1 MGQRR
6 STAARLALLGL
17 AACAPACSWIAPHRQ
32 AGERHDSVP
41 LFDNL
46 GSYSHP
52 ITTKSELAQRYFDQ
66 GLRLVYG
73 FNHEEARRAFEEAAR
88 LDPDAVMAYWG
99 IAYTLG
105 PNYNLPGDPD
115 RDREAY
121 QAVAKA
127 QARAG
132 NATEHERAYLSAI
145 ATRYADPP
153 PSDRRPLDEAYAQAM
168 RGLSERFP
176 DDLDGCTLYAESM
189 MDLRPWDL
197 WTHRGKPQPG
207 TLEIVATLESVL
219 RRNPEHP
226 GANHYYI
233 HAVEA
238 SSSPERGLA
247 SADRL
252 ADLVPGAGHLVH
264 MPSHI
269 YIRTGRYSDAV
280 MANQRAVAVDEA
292 YIASE
297 NVHGVYSMMYYPHNL
312 HFLSAAAAFD
322 GRSVES
328 AQAAD
333 KLAEKV
339 PLDMISSMP
348 MLESLLSVPL
358 LARVRFGKWDEI
370 LARPVPPE
378 QLQYA
383 SAVSHYARGLA
394 YLRTARPREAKA
406 ELAALDQIAAGMPKD
421 RVTTQVNKGS
431 TLLGIASHSLAGE
444 IAATQAHTTG
454 EAVTQLEEAVKLQD
468 SLVYMEPPDW
478 FIPVREA
485 LGAVLLRAKRAA
497 EAEAV
502 YRSDLKFNPENGWS
516 LFGLAAS
523 LRAQKKTKEAAQVQS
538 RFEAAWKHADV
549 SLPAS
554 RF

>member
-1 MGQRR
+1 MGQRQ
-6 STAARLALLGL
+6 STAARLALLAL
-17 AACAPACSWIAPHRQ
+17 ATCAPACSWIAPHRPG
-32 AGERHDSVP
+32 GERHGDVP

-46 GSYSHP
+46 GNYSHP

-73 FNHEEARRAFEEAAR
+73 FNHDEARRAFEEAAR

-105 PNYNLPGDPD
+105 PNYNLAGDPD

-127 QARAG
+127 QARASG
-132 NATEHERAYLSAI
+132 ATERERAYLSAI

-153 PSDRRPLDEAYAQAM
+153 PSDRRALDEAYAQAM
-168 RGLSERFP
+168 HGLAERFP
-176 DDLDGCTLYAESM
+176 DDLDASTLYAESM

-207 TLEIVATLESVL
+207 TLEIVATLEAVL

-252 ADLVPGAGHLVH
+252 ANLVPGAGHLVH

-280 MANQRAVAVDEA
+280 VANQRAVAVDEA
-292 YIASE
+292 YIESE

-328 AQAAD
+328 VQAAD
-333 KLAEKV
+333 KLAEKI
-339 PLDMISSMP
+339 PRDMISHMP

-358 LARVRFGKWDEI
+358 LARARFGKWEEI
-370 LARPVPPE
+370 LARPVPAE
-378 QLQYA
+378 QLQVA
-383 SAVSHYARGLA
+383 SALSHYARGLA

-421 RVTTQVNKGS
+421 RVVTQVNKGS
-431 TLLGIASHSLAGE
+431 TLLAIASHTLSGE
-444 IAATQAHTTG
+444 IAATQAHTD
-454 EAVTQLEEAVKLQD
+454 EAVTQLEEAVTLQD
-468 SLVYMEPPDW
+468 NLVYMEPPDW
-478 FIPVREA
+478 YMPVRQA
-485 LGAVLLRAKRAA
+485 LGAVLLRAKRAG

-502 YRSDLKFNPENGWS
+502 YRGDLKQNPENGWS
-516 LFGLAAS
+516 LYGLAAS
-523 LRAQKKTKEAAQVQS
+523 LRAQKKTKEAAQVQG